1 VNDCDDHDC
10 TRVYLSASLS
20 PEYCHILTKVLN
32 IFWGTVWLFDLLGA
46 LRYVNY
52 FRTYDVIFAD
62 NGPYGGM
69 TTRGG
74 TCVPPTVIYT
84 CRRVSG
90 STLYTAVGRSQL
102 LARWPGTHSRILSGI
117 QWAAQT
123 VLGVYSSRVCS
134 RVTSASSALGVL
146 NNYVLYTNPRTYSLT
161 HSLTHYIKTLNS
173 TTVSPIS

>member
-32 IFWGTVWLFDLLGA
+32 IFWGTVWLFELLGA

-74 TCVPPTVIYT
+74 TCVPPTVIYLPSRFRLNTIYGRRAFSVAGQMAWNSLPDFIRDPMSSTDCFRRLLIT
-84 CRRVSG
+84 C
-90 STLYTAVGRSQL
+90 LF
-102 LARWPGTHSRILSGI
+102 AR
-117 QWAAQT
+117 
-123 VLGVYSSRVCS
+123 Y
-134 RVTSASSALGVL
+134 
-146 NNYVLYTNPRTYSLT
+146 
-161 HSLTHYIKTLNS
+161 
-173 TTVSPIS
+173 